1 MFNLISYRATF
12 CRNGRLSPDGTGLIQ
27 IECSQQ
33 RRKLYFS
40 SKIKVLP
47 EQFRCGQVVNHP
59 IADAINYRLRQ
70 MIYDLQTIEIDCM
83 RRGIPPTLES
93 LRQAWLESSRPT
105 ARVVDFGVEMLNST
119 TSRGK
124 MTRRSYHS
132 LFNSLEKF
140 RPSTLLQDID
150 YTYVT
155 KYDAW
160 LKAHGS
166 GHNTRVCRLRILR
179 TIMLEAKRRN
189 IIQVQPFE
197 RFKIPAMASRKGF
210 LTRQQLTKVENL
222 RLAGKLAIVR
232 DCFLLSV
239 YTGLRFS
246 DVSTL
251 RNEHYEKGWICK
263 KMVKTNIEVKVPT
276 REIFEGKAADLI
288 ERYGSINAL
297 TTKIGSN
304 ATCNKYLKEVLS
316 AAGCGDLGYSFHT
329 ARHTFAS
336 LLLQDGVNMTTIQRL
351 LGHSSVSTTMIY
363 AEVTEEVIK
372 QDLKKTARKKRQT
385 G

>member
-1 MFNLISYRATF
+1 
-12 CRNGRLSPDGTGLIQ
+12 
-27 IECSQQ
+27 
-33 RRKLYFS
+33 
-40 SKIKVLP
+40 
-47 EQFRCGQVVNHP
+47 
-59 IADAINYRLRQ
+59 
-70 MIYDLQTIEIDCM
+70 MI
-83 RRGIPPTLES
+83 
-93 LRQAWLESSRPT
+93 
-105 ARVVDFGVEMLNST
+105 
-119 TSRGK
+119 
-124 MTRRSYHS
+124 
-132 LFNSLEKF
+132 
-140 RPSTLLQDID
+140 
-150 YTYVT
+150 
-155 KYDAW
+155 
-160 LKAHGS
+160 
-166 GHNTRVCRLRILR
+166 
-179 TIMLEAKRRN
+179 EAKRRN

-276 REIFEGKAADLI
+276 REIFEGKAAALI

-316 AAGCGDLGYSFHT
+316 TAGCGDLGYSFHT

-363 AEVTEEVIK
+363 AEVTDEVIK